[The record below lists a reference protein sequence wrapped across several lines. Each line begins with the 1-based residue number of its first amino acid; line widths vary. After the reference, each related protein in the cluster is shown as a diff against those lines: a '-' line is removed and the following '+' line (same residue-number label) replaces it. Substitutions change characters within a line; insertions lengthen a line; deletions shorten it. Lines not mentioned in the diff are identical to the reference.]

1 MPSASLTRRGP
12 AVALALLIVAVAVGT
27 LVYPTYPNYDSYYS
41 LLWGREALHLH
52 LPTFDVYR
60 APTEHPLALLF
71 GAALSLL
78 GRNGDRVMVLATMAS
93 LVVLA
98 MGMYRLGRAAF
109 TPVIGLIAGALLLSR
124 FDFPFLAA
132 RAYIDIPY
140 LAFVVWAAA
149 LEVERPRR
157 GMPVLILL
165 FLASLMRPEAWLM
178 AGFYVLW
185 IGWRG
190 PWAHRLRYAPI
201 PAPGPPVLGAGRTI
215 CPRHPPFSPR
225 PTNRP

>member
-78 GRNGDRVMVLATMAS
+78 GRNGDRVMVLATMVS
-93 LVVLA
+93 LVVLTI
-98 MGMYRLGRAAF
+98 GMYRLGRAAF

-149 LEVERPRR
+149 LEAERPRR

-165 FLASLMRPEAWLM
+165 FLASLMRPEAWIL
-178 AGFYVLW
+178 AGLYVLW
-185 IGWRG
+185 IGWG
-190 PWAHRLRYAPI
+190 APLRDPPLFSAVAP
-201 PAPGPPVLGAGRTI
+201 PGPGVLGAVGTI
-215 CPRHPPFSPR
+215 VPRAPPF
-225 PTNRP
+225 